1 MEETSPPLLGSS
13 KPHLEKLTLGV
24 TRILESS
31 PGVTEVTIIEKPP
44 AERHMISSWEQKNN
58 CVLPEDLKN
67 FYLMTNGF
75 HMTWNVKLD
84 EHTIPL
90 GSMAINS
97 ISKLTQL
104 NQSSMYSLPNAPT
117 LADLEDDIQ
126 EASENHPEKPHF
138 DSRSVIFELDPCN
151 GNGKVCLVY
160 KRGKPGLAQDTEI
173 WFLDR
178 ALYWHFLTDTFTA
191 YYRLLITHL
200 GLPQWQYAFTSY
212 GISPQAKQ
220 WFNMYKPITY
230 NTNLLT
236 EETDSFVNKLDPSKV
251 FKSKNKTIIPKKKGP
266 SGISTLDRKGKVLV
280 AKLCSTLCNPVN
292 CSPPGSSVH
301 GILQVRI
308 LECVTIPFSRGTF
321 PTQGSNL
328 GLLNCKQILYH
339 LSHQGSLTLDRGQHL
354 THQSTDTSWRAYCLL
369 SSLTQRM
376 DTLRVFN
383 SSTKFCSEEYPQ
395 IRPPHT
401 LLHFQ
406 AQQGPRAPWP
416 QLLLHQLTLPQAQ
429 TSWAP
434 D

>member
-1 MEETSPPLLGSS
+1 MQAMEETPPPLLGSN

-31 PGVTEVTIIEKPP
+31 PGVTEVTIIEKAP

-104 NQSSMYSLPNAPT
+104 NQSSLYSLPNAPT
-117 LADLEDDIQ
+117 LADLEDDTQ
-126 EASENHPEKPHF
+126 EA
-138 DSRSVIFELDPCN
+138 
-151 GNGKVCLVY
+151 
-160 KRGKPGLAQDTEI
+160 LAQDTEI

-251 FKSKNKTIIPKKKGP
+251 FKSKNKTLIPKKKGSVQP
-266 SGISTLDRKGKVLV
+266 AGGQKGPAGPLSTSKSSSGSG
-280 AKLCSTLCNPVN
+280 NPV
-292 CSPPGSSVH
+292 
-301 GILQVRI
+301 R
-308 LECVTIPFSRGTF
+308 
-321 PTQGSNL
+321 
-328 GLLNCKQILYH
+328 K
-339 LSHQGSLTLDRGQHL
+339 
-354 THQSTDTSWRAYCLL
+354 
-369 SSLTQRM
+369 
-376 DTLRVFN
+376 
-383 SSTKFCSEEYPQ
+383 
-395 IRPPHT
+395 
-401 LLHFQ
+401 
-406 AQQGPRAPWP
+406 
-416 QLLLHQLTLPQAQ
+416 
-429 TSWAP
+429 
-434 D
+434 